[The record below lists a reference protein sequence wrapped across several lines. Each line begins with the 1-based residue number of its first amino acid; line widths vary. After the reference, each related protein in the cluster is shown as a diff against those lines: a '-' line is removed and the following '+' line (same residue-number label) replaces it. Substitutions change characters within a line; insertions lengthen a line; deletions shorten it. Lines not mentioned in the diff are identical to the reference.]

1 MNYCQ
6 DGQYAKDLHYKT
18 EMHINMN
25 AGSHAFIA
33 DAARMRHSMAVKHKN
48 ISAKTEIRDMAS
60 APPNVNKNFS
70 ILPKSYYN
78 PTPNNF
84 GEPAHNEL
92 YKKAGRSGV
101 QKGGSKR
108 A

>member
-18 EMHINMN
+18 EMHTNMN

-33 DAARMRHSMAVKHKN
+33 DAVKMNHRTVVKHKN
-48 ISAKTEIRDMAS
+48 ISARTEIRDMAS

-70 ILPKSYYN
+70 ILPKSYYD
-78 PTPNNF
+78 PTPNNY
-84 GEPAHNEL
+84 GEAVHHEL
-92 YKKAGRSGV
+92 YKKAGRPGI
-101 QKGGSKR
+101 QKGGNKR